1 MARYSV
7 AERSTNA
14 GSTTLPLFSLY
25 ASASV
30 ALKVREIGIV
40 NSTATAAAYCLRR
53 FSATGTQGTALT
65 ECEYDEAAPAPT
77 GTAFNSHS
85 VTPTITAGYLRT
97 CTLGAATGAAMIWT
111 FGDTG
116 LVIPAGTGNGIGVLV
131 YTGTGQIVDFWI
143 DWDE

>member
-25 ASASV
+25 ASAGV
-30 ALKVREIGIV
+30 AAKVREIGIF
-40 NSTATAAAYCLRR
+40 NTSTTAAAYCLRR

-65 ECEYDEAAPAPT
+65 ECEYDEAAPAPLT
-77 GTAFNSHS
+77 TAFNSHS
-85 VTPTITAGYLRT
+85 VTPTITAGYLRVA
-97 CTLGAATGAAMIWT
+97 TLGAAAGAGVIWT

-116 LVIPAGTGNGIGVLV
+116 LVVPSGTGNGIGILV
-131 YTGTGQIVDFWI
+131 YTGTGQIVDFYI